1 MTRLQDKAQGLTKQ
15 FVGEMIGDGELVEE
29 GRRQEQSA
37 RLEQDASKDEAA
49 GARRDDPSAPKSSN
63 KPSGAD

>member
-37 RLEQDASKDEAA
+37 RLEQDASKD
-49 GARRDDPSAPKSSN
+49 
-63 KPSGAD
+63 